1 MKEYMFKELDDSEFG
16 WDVDMDSFLPQKI
29 KRSRHDEYTELSD
42 QREDGDENLVAY
54 SAGNSLGSE
63 YLNHL

>member
-1 MKEYMFKELDDSEFG
+1 MHPKHFEK
-16 WDVDMDSFLPQKI
+16 KI